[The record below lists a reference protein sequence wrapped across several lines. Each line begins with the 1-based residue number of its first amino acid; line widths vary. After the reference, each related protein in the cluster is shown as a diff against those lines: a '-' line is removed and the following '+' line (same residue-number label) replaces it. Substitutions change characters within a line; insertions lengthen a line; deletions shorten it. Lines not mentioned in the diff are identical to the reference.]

1 MRGDARARATL
12 EGRSPRASSSRAISR
27 SPARVVRSRATTT
40 TTMDGEDADGRA
52 RGSGDA
58 SASATVRG
66 ESINMFRNYENRTAY
81 ATAGKRRLPITLLVG
96 FLGGGKTTLARRAL
110 ENRQS
115 LRVAAAVNDFAALNV
130 DARLVRRSAAAT
142 RRDGDGGDDGGSSS
156 AARVTELTNGCLCC
170 TLRDDLERG
179 VVELL
184 NADDD
189 GTDVGLF
196 DYMLIETSGLVDPG
210 EVVARL
216 DKSFGALTRARLD
229 CVVCVVDAEIAADGG
244 PEVER
249 DVWDAQLACADIVL
263 LNKLDLLDGDENK
276 LERAGAHVHAK
287 APGAR
292 VIECVNAD
300 VPLTNIL
307 DVDVVPQPEGK
318 SGHDWGSGPLPYV
331 LSASGGR
338 LRKPKGDEP
347 KIVTRGPLSLDSSKK
362 TTHLPSQS
370 RGSCNSLSHE
380 TSSPLV
386 FARFQ
391 HWATKMMPSA
401 TIRSKGVVTLAE
413 DGDERESY
421 DFHFSGKSRLEF
433 EPSVGELSSATST
446 CLVLIGAG
454 LEEDRVMRD
463 VRALEQPLP
472 AAAMRALP
480 TVKRLVAAEM
490 AKDLRFEIE
499 PIDGSD
505 EDALISFRLTGAA
518 SNGFTPAELEE
529 SHGVDF
535 NALNLELLRSVNA
548 SGSGVCL
555 APTRSRDKMTK
566 FGTSQV
572 FLRMACVSGFED
584 SFDDPHALARAR
596 LDADWFVV
604 RARAER
610 SLERFISHIPQCK
623 CGF

>member
-1 MRGDARARATL
+1 
-12 EGRSPRASSSRAISR
+12 
-27 SPARVVRSRATTT
+27 
-40 TTMDGEDADGRA
+40 
-52 RGSGDA
+52 
-58 SASATVRG
+58 
-66 ESINMFRNYENRTAY
+66 MFRNYENRTAY
-81 ATAGKRRLPITLLVG
+81 ATVGKRALPITLLVG

-142 RRDGDGGDDGGSSS
+142 SRGADGGDDGVSSS

-179 VVELL
+179 VIELL

-196 DYMLIETSGLVDPG
+196 DYMLIETSGLVDPA

-216 DKSFGALTRARLD
+216 DRSFGALTRARLD

-263 LNKLDLLDGDENK
+263 LNKLDLLDGDESK
-276 LERAGAHVHAK
+276 LERARAHVDAK

-292 VIECVNAD
+292 VVECVNAD
-300 VPLTNIL
+300 VPLTSIL

-347 KIVTRGPLSLDSSKK
+347 KIVTRGPLSLDPAKR

-370 RGSCNSLSHE
+370 RGSCNSLSYE

-413 DGDERESY
+413 DDEARESY

-454 LEEDRVMRD
+454 LDEERVMRD
-463 VRALEQPLP
+463 VRALEQPLS
-472 AAAMRALP
+472 AAASRAVP
-480 TVKRLVAAEM
+480 TVKRLVAEEM
-490 AKDLRFEIE
+490 ATDLRFEIE
-499 PIDGSD
+499 PIDESD
-505 EDALISFRLTGAA
+505 DEALISFRLTGAA
-518 SNGFTPAELEE
+518 SNGFTTAELEE

-555 APTRSRDKMTK
+555 APTRSRYKKTR
-566 FGTSQV
+566 FGAPQL
-572 FLRMACVSGFED
+572 FLRMACVSGFEE

-596 LDADWFVV
+596 LDADWSVV

-610 SLERFISHIPQCK
+610 ALERFISHIPQCK

>member
-1 MRGDARARATL
+1 
-12 EGRSPRASSSRAISR
+12 
-27 SPARVVRSRATTT
+27 
-40 TTMDGEDADGRA
+40 
-52 RGSGDA
+52 
-58 SASATVRG
+58 
-66 ESINMFRNYENRTAY
+66 
-81 ATAGKRRLPITLLVG
+81 
-96 FLGGGKTTLARRAL
+96 
-110 ENRQS
+110 
-115 LRVAAAVNDFAALNV
+115 
-130 DARLVRRSAAAT
+130 
-142 RRDGDGGDDGGSSS
+142 
-156 AARVTELTNGCLCC
+156 
-170 TLRDDLERG
+170 
-179 VVELL
+179 
-184 NADDD
+184 
-189 GTDVGLF
+189 
-196 DYMLIETSGLVDPG
+196 
-210 EVVARL
+210 L
-216 DKSFGALTRARLD
+216 DRSFGALTRARLD

-263 LNKLDLLDGDENK
+263 LNKLDLLNGDESK
-276 LERAGAHVHAK
+276 LERARAHVEAK

-292 VIECVNAD
+292 VVECVNAD
-300 VPLTNIL
+300 VPLTSIL

-347 KIVTRGPLSLDSSKK
+347 KIVTRGPLSLDPAKR
-362 TTHLPSQS
+362 TTHLASQS
-370 RGSCNSLSHE
+370 RGSCNSLSYE

-391 HWATKMMPSA
+391 HWATKMMPST

-413 DGDERESY
+413 DKARESY

-454 LEEDRVMRD
+454 LDEERVMRD

-472 AAAMRALP
+472 AAAARAVP
-480 TVKRLVAAEM
+480 TVKRLVAEEM

-499 PIDGSD
+499 PIDESD
-505 EDALISFRLTGAA
+505 DEALISFRLTGAV
-518 SNGFTPAELEE
+518 SNGFTTAELEE

-535 NALNLELLRSVNA
+535 NALNLQLLRSVNA

-555 APTRSRDKMTK
+555 APTRSRDKKTK
-566 FGTSQV
+566 FGAPQL
-572 FLRMACVSGFED
+572 FLRMACVSGFEE

-596 LDADWFVV
+596 LDADWSVV
-604 RARAER
+604 RSRAER
-610 SLERFISHIPQCK
+610 ALERFISHIPQCK